1 MPSSTS
7 TQVQSN
13 SLEVSHISVLQLPSA
28 MDLLASKD
36 MTTYLKELHGYGFI
50 KGQTFQK
57 KQKQKT

>member
-1 MPSSTS
+1 MPSPTR
-7 TQVQSN
+7 TQVQNN

-28 MDLLASKD
+28 MDLLVSKD
-36 MTTYLKELHGYGFI
+36 MTTYLKELDGCGFI

>member
-36 MTTYLKELHGYGFI
+36 MTTYLKELDGYGFI